1 MLLSE
6 NKFFR
11 SSHLGKWSQIVNILS
26 KNKLIIMSHFL
37 LYNVTATH
45 IKKFIMS
52 MRITSLNKR
61 LIKDFIPDN
70 KILIKYNM

>member
-11 SSHLGKWSQIVNILS
+11 FSHLGKWSQIVKILS

-37 LYNVTATH
+37 LHNVTATH
-45 IKKFIMS
+45 IRKFIMS
-52 MRITSLNKR
+52 MRITNLIKR

-70 KILIKYNM
+70 KILIKFNI

>member
-11 SSHLGKWSQIVNILS
+11 SSHLGKWSQILKILS
-26 KNKLIIMSHFL
+26 KNKLIIISHL
-37 LYNVTATH
+37 LLHNVTATH
-45 IKKFIMS
+45 IRKFIMS
-52 MRITSLNKR
+52 MQITKLIKR

-70 KILIKYNM
+70 KILIKFNI